1 MGLVVK
7 VARVRRLTDATRNA
21 DFTIAICSEA
31 TNRPKHRETSA
42 AGCDAGGR
50 IHAKNVIPHGLLVA
64 ASAFGETGPLD

>member
-31 TNRPKHRETSA
+31 TNRPKDMETRA
-42 AGCDAGGR
+42 ARCDACAR
-50 IHAKNVIPHGLLVA
+50 THAEERDSTRRAVAAPVFCEAGLL
-64 ASAFGETGPLD
+64 D